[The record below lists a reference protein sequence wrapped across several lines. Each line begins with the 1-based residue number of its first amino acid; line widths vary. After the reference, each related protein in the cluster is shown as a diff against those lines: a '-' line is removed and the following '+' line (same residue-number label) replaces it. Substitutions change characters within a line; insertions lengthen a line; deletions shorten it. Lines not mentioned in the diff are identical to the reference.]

1 MNEITNTNFKRGV
14 LNQDATKEVASF
26 IEDLVNRSK
35 LSQKE
40 IAEMC
45 GFKTPNVITMIKQG
59 ATRLPKDKI
68 AILAKALDVDRGEFF
83 EFVMSR
89 YDPELLDVISQ
100 IFGEPIT
107 QAERKVI
114 KLLREIIPEGHLV
127 SNTPYFL
134 EKIKGAIDK

>member
-1 MNEITNTNFKRGV
+1 
-14 LNQDATKEVASF
+14 
-26 IEDLVNRSK
+26 
-35 LSQKE
+35 
-40 IAEMC
+40 
-45 GFKTPNVITMIKQG
+45 
-59 ATRLPKDKI
+59 
-68 AILAKALDVDRGEFF
+68 
-83 EFVMSR
+83 MSR